1 MGEVYRDNPLID
13 RLRRTAAS
21 RMSIS
26 ELETE
31 ARRIWPE
38 KMGARG
44 IAIAM
49 GVVHGDI
56 CRQILDKHW
65 PDQELEKDLGN
76 MIFSTIRWCGDLGFD
91 PEECIRR
98 AIACQEE
105 FVKRGPSG

>member
-1 MGEVYRDNPLID
+1 M
-13 RLRRTAAS
+13 T
-21 RMSIS
+21 IS

-31 ARRIWPE
+31 ARRIWPF
-38 KMGARG
+38 KMGSLG

-49 GVVHGDI
+49 GVIHGDI
-56 CRQILDKHW
+56 CREVRDK
-65 PDQELEKDLGN
+65 PFPAGDIEKELGN

>member
-38 KMGARG
+38 KMGAN
-44 IAIAM
+44 AIVITM
-49 GVVHGDI
+49 GVVYGDI
-56 CRQILDKHW
+56 CRLVRDGNRMGA
-65 PDQELEKDLGN
+65 DMEKELGN

-105 FVKRGPSG
+105 FVKGGPSG